1 MKVLVIGSGGR
12 EHALVK
18 AMKRSPRV
26 KEVLAAPGNAGMAQ
40 EARCLDVAADH
51 VSSLVAAAQAERVD
65 LTVVGPEGPLTAG
78 VVDAFRAEGLKIL
91 GPTRD
96 AAILEASKIFTKD
109 FLKKY
114 RIPTARYQVFDEAGP
129 ARDFLRRNAGTRW
142 VVKADGLAAGKGVL
156 VTQNLEEALEA
167 VDRVFVHKEFGE
179 QRAVIEE
186 FLEGEEL
193 SFMVLSDGIEGIA
206 LASSQDHKRL
216 LDGDGGPN
224 TGGMGAYSPAPLMT
238 EALSDEV
245 MERII
250 APTLAGMREEGRTF
264 TGILYAGLMIVRGK
278 PYVLEY
284 NVRFGDPEAEV
295 LLPRLESDWLDLF
308 EAALEG
314 RLAAARPRWSE
325 KSAVGVVLAAAG
337 YPQNPRKGDVI
348 RGLPEAEKLAQV
360 HHAGTARKGEAW
372 VTGGGRVLTLTALG
386 ENLASAVQRCYQAV
400 SQVHFDGMQYRK
412 DIASRGLKR
421 IRHG

>member
-1 MKVLVIGSGGR
+1 
-12 EHALVK
+12 
-18 AMKRSPRV
+18 
-26 KEVLAAPGNAGMAQ
+26 
-40 EARCLDVAADH
+40 
-51 VSSLVAAAQAERVD
+51 
-65 LTVVGPEGPLTAG
+65 
-78 VVDAFRAEGLKIL
+78 
-91 GPTRD
+91 
-96 AAILEASKIFTKD
+96 
-109 FLKKY
+109 
-114 RIPTARYQVFDEAGP
+114 
-129 ARDFLRRNAGTRW
+129 
-142 VVKADGLAAGKGVL
+142 
-156 VTQNLEEALEA
+156 
-167 VDRVFVHKEFGE
+167 
-179 QRAVIEE
+179 
-186 FLEGEEL
+186 
-193 SFMVLSDGIEGIA
+193 
-206 LASSQDHKRL
+206 
-216 LDGDGGPN
+216 
-224 TGGMGAYSPAPLMT
+224 
-238 EALSDEV
+238 
-245 MERII
+245 
-250 APTLAGMREEGRTF
+250 
-264 TGILYAGLMIVRGK
+264 MIVRGK